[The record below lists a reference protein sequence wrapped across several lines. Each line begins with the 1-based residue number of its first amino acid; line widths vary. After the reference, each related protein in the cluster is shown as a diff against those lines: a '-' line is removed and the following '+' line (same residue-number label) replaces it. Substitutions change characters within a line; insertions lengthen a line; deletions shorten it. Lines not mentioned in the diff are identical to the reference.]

1 MAVFVKEMVLGWLI
15 GLFFGVD
22 RRAGLIYGSLALLSA
37 WSRLSEMRGGLPFDG
52 DGVAGD

>member
-1 MAVFVKEMVLGWLI
+1 MAIFVKEMVLGWLV

-22 RRAGLIYGSLALLSA
+22 RSAGSLALLSA

-52 DGVAGD
+52 DGVGVD